1 MLAASVAGCTSII
14 VIGGC
19 NNTQGGR
26 GADGSAFATLSL
38 SLFSSIPTFSTS
50 FFSSQDSMAIAGF
63 SLIDG
68 FALDCVARRGCLF
81 VNNLRSLLLILPF
94 SGNANQ
100 SPEDGL
106 AMRTRCL
113 GERERESVGKNLK
126 SQKVIEEKCE
136 RLSR

>member
-1 MLAASVAGCTSII
+1 MLLAAATIRK
-14 VIGGC
+14 GGVV
-19 NNTQGGR
+19 R
-26 GADGSAFATLSL
+26 MVLLSPLSL